1 MSLLFYRNKYI
12 NLLPPFL
19 ICYRQSERARESEGS
34 RNKVHFRA
42 QTSSGELR
50 QRERLQVLLTRTKT
64 SRREALL
71 LSPSSPNRTAANN
84 FAPYLIPTYSISAPL
99 PPPPPPIFFF
109 YFTFLFA
116 CHAVPAIYLCLSPN
130 GRGDLPQFRAGGL
143 RTRTDPHPHA
153 PPVAELQLNNIEVF
167 KYLKGGRAYIFNETH
182 T

>member
-109 YFTFLFA
+109 ISHSCLRVTQFQRFISVFPRTDGEISPSSELEDSA
-116 CHAVPAIYLCLSPN
+116 PA
-130 GRGDLPQFRAGGL
+130 
-143 RTRTDPHPHA
+143 RTRTPTHP
-153 PPVAELQLNNIEVF
+153 P
-167 KYLKGGRAYIFNETH
+167 
-182 T
+182 